1 MYDVPLAPNCRLLA
15 IDVNTGKLVWSILFH
30 GGRSP
35 AAVADGMLVAWNC
48 YDAQIYCFGKGPSRT
63 VLTASPKVAEGGSIL
78 IEGKVTDESPG
89 TRSSN
94 LRARFPNG
102 VPAVAD
108 ENMSVW
114 MEYLYMQQ
122 PRPENLKGV
131 PVKIW
136 AVMPNGTS
144 IFIGESATDPLNGG
158 IFSLN
163 WTPQEQ
169 GTYTIIAVFDG
180 SDSYWG
186 SYDSTAVAVISGAS
200 VAAPTVISPT
210 EAIII
215 TAVAVAIVIGI
226 ANLWAIRK
234 LRK

>member
-1 MYDVPLAPNCRLLA
+1 M
-15 IDVNTGKLVWSILFH
+15 
-30 GGRSP
+30 
-35 AAVADGMLVAWNC
+35 
-48 YDAQIYCFGKGPSRT
+48 
-63 VLTASPKVAEGGSIL
+63 
-78 IEGKVTDESPG
+78 
-89 TRSSN
+89 
-94 LRARFPNG
+94 
-102 VPAVAD
+102 PAVAD

-114 MEYLYMQQ
+114 MEHLYMQQ
-122 PRPENLKGV
+122 PRPKNLKGV
-131 PVKIW
+131 SVKIW

-144 IFIGESATDPLNGG
+144 TFIGESTTDPLNGG

-215 TAVAVAIVIGI
+215 TAMAVAIVIGI